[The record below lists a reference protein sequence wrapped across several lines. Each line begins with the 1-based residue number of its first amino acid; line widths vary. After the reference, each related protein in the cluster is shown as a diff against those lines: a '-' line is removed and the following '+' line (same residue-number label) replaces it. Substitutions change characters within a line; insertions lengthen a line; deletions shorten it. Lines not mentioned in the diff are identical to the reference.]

1 MKKFALLSLSCLTA
15 VLMNVSAEEAAKPVN
30 TKCPFSG
37 KDIDAE
43 HTQTYVKVVGVCCEK
58 CQAKI
63 TGDIA
68 GNMAKIAE
76 VKATHVNT
84 KCPVSGKA
92 IDAEKLVD
100 FKGAKVAVCCE
111 KCQAN
116 FDAEK
121 HGAKVVMD
129 NAGNDKC
136 VFSGKEIDAEANAVV
151 SIKVGVCCGKCAKK
165 FAEDPK
171 KAMAKVEFSKAG

>member
-1 MKKFALLSLSCLTA
+1 M
-15 VLMNVSAEEAAKPVN
+15 
-30 TKCPFSG
+30 
-37 KDIDAE
+37 
-43 HTQTYVKVVGVCCEK
+43 
-58 CQAKI
+58 
-63 TGDIA
+63 
-68 GNMAKIAE
+68 
-76 VKATHVNT
+76 
-84 KCPVSGKA
+84 
-92 IDAEKLVD
+92 
-100 FKGAKVAVCCE
+100 AVCCE